1 MKFSDVK
8 IGVRLGL
15 LGGFFLIALL
25 VVAGSGWRALDAAD
39 ARSAVAMQRLVS
51 LSEAIDTAREAQ
63 VEFKIQVQE
72 WKNILLRSS
81 DAAALENNTQAF
93 LKSGQ
98 STQALL
104 LKLDT
109 LLGKLGLPNP
119 LVGEARSTLATL
131 TDNYR
136 AALKQYDPASPDSA
150 HVVDG
155 LVKGMDRAPTRKID
169 DIVALIGEQSRRLA
183 LEMTQE
189 NAQAHHNAA
198 LMALFTVLLTL
209 AVGAAV
215 VVALIRGITGP
226 LREAVGLAQTVA
238 DGDLRASVRTGGK
251 DEIGHLL
258 QSLHVMQGNLARIV
272 GRVRL
277 GTESIASAS
286 TEIASGNLDLSAR
299 TEEQASSLE
308 ETASSMIELST
319 TVKQN
324 NLNAAE
330 ASRLATAASAVAVK
344 GGEAVDQMVATMGA
358 INESSRKIVDIIG
371 VIDGIAFQTNILALN
386 AAVEAARAGEQGRGF
401 AVVASE
407 VRTLA
412 QRSASAAREI
422 KALIVESVG
431 RVETGGTLVGQAGQT
446 MTEVVASVQRVSGI
460 IGDIAVA
467 SGEQHSGIE
476 QISMAI
482 NQMDGVTQQNAA
494 LVEEA
499 AAAAEA
505 LQQQAAGLAEAVAVF
520 KLHDEAGLSPASM
533 HGGVRLQALPAA

>member
-39 ARSAVAMQRLVS
+39 ARSAMAMQRLVS

-109 LLGKLGLPNP
+109 LLGGLGLPNP
-119 LVGEARSTLATL
+119 LVGEARTTLAAL

-136 AALKQYDPASPDSA
+136 AALKQYDPASADSA

-169 DIVALIGEQSRRLA
+169 DIVAFIGEQSRRLA
-183 LEMTQE
+183 LEMAQE
-189 NAQAHHNAA
+189 NAQAHHSAA
-198 LMALFTVLLTL
+198 LLTLFTVMLTL

-215 VVALIRGITGP
+215 VIALIRGITGP

-344 GGEAVDQMVATMGA
+344 GGEAVNQMVATMGA

-446 MTEVVASVQRVSGI
+446 MAEVVASVQRVTGI

-520 KLHDEAGLSPASM
+520 KLHDEAGLSSAPRR
-533 HGGVRLQALPAA
+533 GGAHLQALPAA

>member
-1 MKFSDVK
+1 MRFSDVK

-39 ARSAVAMQRLVS
+39 ARSSVAMQRLVS

-81 DAAALENNTQAF
+81 DAAALEKNTQAF

-104 LKLDT
+104 RKLDT
-109 LLGKLGLPNP
+109 LLGKLNLPTP
-119 LVGEARSTLATL
+119 LVGEATTTLATL

-169 DIVALIGEQSRRLA
+169 DIVAFIGEQSRRLA
-183 LEMTQE
+183 LEMAQE
-189 NAQAHHNAA
+189 NTQAHHDAA
-198 LMALFTVLLTL
+198 LLALVTVLLTL

-215 VVALIRGITGP
+215 VTALIRGITGP

-258 QSLHVMQGNLARIV
+258 QSLQIMQGNLARIV

-286 TEIASGNLDLSAR
+286 TQIASGNLDLSAR

-401 AVVASE
+401 AVVAAE

-505 LQQQAAGLAEAVAVF
+505 LQQQAVGLAEAVAVF
-520 KLHDEAGLSPASM
+520 KLHDEAGISPAPRR
-533 HGGVRLQALPAA
+533 GGTRLQALPAA